1 MNWQNVYQ
9 TFKSTNSLE
18 NAQREDAL
26 ITYFV
31 NKYERI
37 WRFCVGPYV
46 NVKPDKQRFMYLAN
60 LREEILEAQK
70 RVVTTINTC
79 FALEELN
86 KATQRDY
93 PIFTIDE
100 NKGMKEW
107 VQRFLH
113 FPESVMHEEDLHEIS
128 GMRIIYVEKEPLF
141 NYFKTNH
148 RFEHK
153 PGREI
158 TQINNLLIYYKLQ
171 KSSPYWTTFN
181 NKLNLRGSEFWI
193 FGVEKGI
200 MKSQPYSQ
208 NALKFIMRRVKA

>member
-1 MNWQNVYQ
+1 
-9 TFKSTNSLE
+9 
-18 NAQREDAL
+18 
-26 ITYFV
+26 
-31 NKYERI
+31 
-37 WRFCVGPYV
+37 
-46 NVKPDKQRFMYLAN
+46 MYLAN